1 MAIPESQLATWSS
14 LGSVTQSAQ
23 TYSTIKLALESQEAA
38 YAGKDYEIFLQG
50 SYGNHT
56 NVYADSDVDVVIK
69 INALFYRDLSR
80 LTPEQT
86 AAYNGSFKDAEYSLG
101 DFKQGVVAVLS
112 KRFPN
117 DLTVGNKALWLKP
130 SGGRRNADVLVSAQ
144 FRRYHEF
151 QNLSKQRYD
160 EGLTFLMSDGARIE
174 NFPKQ
179 HSANLTQKHQNTKER
194 LKPTIRVFK
203 NMRNHM
209 RANNLLADGVAPSYF
224 IEGMLYNVPDEK
236 FSNSYATTV
245 AACHDWLEQA
255 DKTKLVCAS
264 YMHWL
269 VRDGE
274 RSSWPTENYTKFLA
288 AVRDLWRRW

>member
-14 LGSVTQSAQ
+14 QGSVTQSAQ
-23 TYSTIKLALESQEAA
+23 TYATIKLALEAKEAA

-50 SYGNHT
+50 SYGNDT

-69 INALFYRDLSR
+69 LNALFYRDVTR
-80 LTPEQT
+80 LNPEQV
-86 AAYNGSFKDAEYSLG
+86 AAYQGAFNDADYSLTT
-101 DFKQGVVAVLS
+101 FKQAVVALLS

-117 DLTVGNKALWLKP
+117 DLTVGKKALWIKP
-130 SGGRRNADVLVSAQ
+130 NGGRRNADVLVSAQ
-144 FRRYHEF
+144 FRRYHAF
-151 QNLSKQRYD
+151 QDLSNQRYD
-160 EGLTFLMSDGARIE
+160 EGLTFLMPDGTRIE

-179 HSANLTQKHQNTKER
+179 HSANLTQKHQSTNKR
-194 LKPTIRVFK
+194 LKPMVRVFK

-209 RANNLLADGVAPSYF
+209 RDNKLLADGIAPSYF
-224 IEGMLYNVPDEK
+224 IEGMLYNVPDDK
-236 FSNSYATTV
+236 FSASYATTV

-255 DKTKLVCAS
+255 DRTKLVCAS

-274 RSSWPTENYTKFLA
+274 HSSWPTENYTKFLA
-288 AVRDLWRRW
+288 AVRNLWRIW

>member
-14 LGSVTQSAQ
+14 QGSVTQSAQ
-23 TYSTIKLALESQEAA
+23 TYATIKLALEAKEAA

-50 SYGNHT
+50 SYGNDT

-69 INALFYRDLSR
+69 LNALFYRDVTR
-80 LTPEQT
+80 LNPEQV
-86 AAYNGSFKDAEYSLG
+86 AAYQGAFNDADYSLTT
-101 DFKQGVVAVLS
+101 FKQAVVALLS

-117 DLTVGNKALWLKP
+117 DLTVGKKALWIKP
-130 SGGRRNADVLVSAQ
+130 NGGRRNADVLVSAQ
-144 FRRYHEF
+144 FRRYHAF
-151 QNLSKQRYD
+151 QDLSNQRYD
-160 EGLTFLMSDGARIE
+160 EGLTFLMPDGTRIE

-179 HSANLTQKHQNTKER
+179 HSANLTQKHQSTNKR
-194 LKPTIRVFK
+194 LKPMVRVFK

-209 RANNLLADGVAPSYF
+209 RDNKLLADGIAPSYF
-224 IEGMLYNVPDEK
+224 IEGMLYNVPDDK
-236 FSNSYATTV
+236 FSASYATTV

-255 DKTKLVCAS
+255 DRTKLVCAS

-274 RSSWPTENYTKFLA
+274 HSSWPTENYTKFLA
-288 AVRDLWRRW
+288 AVRNLWRSW

>member
-14 LGSVTQSAQ
+14 QGSVTQSAQ
-23 TYSTIKLALESQEAA
+23 TYATIKLALEAKEAA

-50 SYGNHT
+50 SYGNDT

-69 INALFYRDLSR
+69 LNALFYRDVTR
-80 LTPEQT
+80 LNPEQV
-86 AAYNGSFKDAEYSLG
+86 AAYQGAFNDADYSLTT
-101 DFKQGVVAVLS
+101 FKQAVVALLS

-117 DLTVGNKALWLKP
+117 DLTVGKKALWIKP
-130 SGGRRNADVLVSAQ
+130 NGGRRNADVLVSAQ
-144 FRRYHEF
+144 FRRYHAF
-151 QNLSKQRYD
+151 QDLSNQRYD
-160 EGLTFLMSDGARIE
+160 EGLTFLMPDGTRIE

-179 HSANLTQKHQNTKER
+179 HSANLTQKHQSTNKR
-194 LKPTIRVFK
+194 LKPMVRVFK

-209 RANNLLADGVAPSYF
+209 RDNKLLADGIAPSYF
-224 IEGMLYNVPDEK
+224 IEGMLYNVPDDK
-236 FSNSYATTV
+236 FSASYATTV

-255 DKTKLVCAS
+255 DRTKLVCAS

-274 RSSWPTENYTKFLA
+274 HSLWPTENYTKFLA
-288 AVRDLWRRW
+288 AVRNLWRSW